1 MDGKPKDRKARK
13 ALNTPLLM
21 GYKETKMS
29 ETETV
34 REKTELKFLGG
45 LFRNESKKGDIYYSG
60 KSEDGTQ
67 WVLFRIAYW
76 KEGDTNKPYFR
87 LHTRVPVGSTP
98 STASD

>member
-67 WVLFRIAYW
+67 WVLFRNAYW
-76 KEGDTNKPYFR
+76 KEGDTNKRYFR
-87 LHTRVPVGSTP
+87 LHTRVPVGSVP
-98 STASD
+98 KGAD